1 MGKLKQNISIE
12 TKYIKF
18 QSNIFFSTLIGN
30 FFFGTISYFVLV
42 NLKDGPP
49 ILKLFGFFS
58 IAFLVFLFF
67 FPSVMAFDLTRQY
80 TDKNIPT
87 LKHPMR
93 WFIFVLNIIF
103 GVTGIGW
110 LLLYFWACRPGNV
123 TVEVVTYE
131 EIEENK
137 ESA

>member
-1 MGKLKQNISIE
+1 MGKLKKNISIE
-12 TKYIKF
+12 TKYIEF

-93 WFIFVLNIIF
+93 WVIFILNVIF
-103 GVTGIGW
+103 GVTGIGDSDC
-110 LLLYFWACRPGNV
+110 LLGA
-123 TVEVVTYE
+123 EVARTLARRARL
-131 EIEENK
+131 NHRL
-137 ESA
+137 SQDR